1 MKKKKKNKSIKKIL
15 KEHPEWLPKVM
26 THESMLAD
34 GYVESFRV
42 KRDGF
47 QKDEIWY
54 RRAHVHLGE
63 GG

>member
-34 GYVESFRV
+34 GYIESFRV
-42 KRDGF
+42 KSTDGYS
-47 QKDEIWY
+47 QDEIWY
-54 RRAHVHLGE
+54 KRG
-63 GG
+63 